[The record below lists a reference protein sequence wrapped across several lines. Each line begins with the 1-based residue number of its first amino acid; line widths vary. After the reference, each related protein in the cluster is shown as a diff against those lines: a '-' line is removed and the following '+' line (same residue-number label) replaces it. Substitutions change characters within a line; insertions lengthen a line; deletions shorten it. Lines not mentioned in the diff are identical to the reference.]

1 MHDYEHYEHYFWQN
15 SLKFYDKMDLSIRMR
30 VIYNLKHR
38 CAICLKFGDKSLLFL
53 TKLVL
58 EAKAS
63 ICSTINE
70 NLFLYCRRFSAFVVV
85 VII

>member
-1 MHDYEHYEHYFWQN
+1 M
-15 SLKFYDKMDLSIRMR
+15 KF
-30 VIYNLKHR
+30 V
-38 CAICLKFGDKSLLFL
+38 LKFGDAFLTSL

-70 NLFLYCRRFSAFVVV
+70 NLLLYCPKFLAFVIV
-85 VII
+85 VIIYNII